1 MNRTPVGRSRCSLDV
16 RPASGSV
23 QQPRRLSV
31 DLPLRSLGAFNGVQ
45 QGGRTVSGQLATGLR
60 AIAEAHNGSAPA
72 DSVEASL
79 EDVQIC
85 RLPRVLI
92 AGAGIGG
99 LVLAVALLKRGFRVQ
114 IFERDLTAVRGEGK
128 YRGPIQVRPLPAWN
142 GRSCMTPSRRWR
154 AKVAGSPTLCH
165 LTLFRALCRFRA
177 TPWQRWRPLTTS
189 WQSKCWRMAASPATV
204 STGCAMASLAT
215 GADATKVTSGC
226 ISLETLQSCCRKM
239 PCAGYKPVPMQCH

>member
-45 QGGRTVSGQLATGLR
+45 QGGRTVSGQLATSLR
-60 AIAEAHNGSAPA
+60 AVAEAHNGSAPVDA
-72 DSVEASL
+72 VEASL

-85 RLPRVLI
+85 RMPRVLI

-128 YRGPIQVRPLPAWN
+128 YRGPIQVRPLPLGSSRPCMLLRGA
-142 GRSCMTPSRRWR
+142 GRDRLQEPS
-154 AKVAGSPTLCH
+154 ALCR
-165 LTLFRALCRFRA
+165 LTSFRALGRSRA
-177 TPWQRWRPLTTS
+177 MHWQRWRPSMTN
-189 WQSKCWRMAASPATV
+189 WQSKCWAT
-204 STGCAMASLAT
+204 AASLAT
-215 GADATKVTSGC
+215 VSMGCATASLVTGAEC
-226 ISLETLQSCCRKM
+226 PI
-239 PCAGYKPVPMQCH
+239 